1 MTSSLTRLWH
11 FRDYIRSAIVT
22 DLRYR
27 FTRSTLGS
35 LWAILQPLAQAAIF
49 AVVMSVILQARLPGI
64 NTAGSYGAYLLS
76 GLLGWQLFVDAVN
89 QGLTL
94 FLRHGNT
101 IKKVRFPLLSLP
113 IIAGGIVTLNHVLL
127 LVATL
132 FILSLLGYA
141 PLAPKVWVMLPILWL
156 LTLALGLSLG
166 LLLGIIN
173 VFIRDLEVVVP
184 IVLQLQFWFSA
195 VVYSPSVLPELY
207 QRLLLVNPMAGLVQ
221 SYQAILVFDQWP
233 HWFWLA
239 YPITLSMIF
248 FALATWL
255 IKRCFVQ
262 MVDVL

>member
-1 MTSSLTRLWH
+1 MWQ
-11 FRDYIRSAIVT
+11 FRDYIISAIVT

-49 AVVMSVILQARLPGI
+49 AVVMSMILQARLPGL

-76 GLLGWQLFVDAVN
+76 GLLGWQLFLDGVN

-94 FLRHGNT
+94 FLRHAET

-127 LVATL
+127 LAATL

-141 PLAPKVWVMLPILWL
+141 PLAAKVWLMLPVLWL
-156 LTLALGLSLG
+156 LNLALGLGIGLVLG
-166 LLLGIIN
+166 TIN

-184 IVLQLQFWFSA
+184 IVLQLMFWFSA
-195 VVYSPSVLPELY
+195 IVYSPTVLPEHF

-239 YPITLSMIF
+239 YPVV
-248 FALATWL
+248 LAVVCFSLAAWL
-255 IKRCFVQ
+255 VKRCFVQ
-262 MVDVL
+262 W